1 MYKPS
6 KTQLT
11 VVFSLTVLSFV
22 SGCTNYRAKYENLL
36 VDHRNLETRHETQQD
51 RFERDREAL
60 SERISQDQL
69 TIEELKR
76 RIEELQQSPASASGF
91 GEGLDVSFDESA
103 GTVTVT
109 LPNTILFPSGSAALK
124 NKTTELDQVISVL
137 KSQYS
142 GRRVD
147 VVGHTDTDPIRRS
160 GWKDNW
166 ELSTERALSVVRYLV
181 QNGISDNLVRAC
193 GSGSANP
200 VASNASA
207 AGKAKNRRVE
217 IVVYMN
223 S

>member
-1 MYKPS
+1 MCKIGRS
-6 KTQLT
+6 QIA
-11 VVFSLTVLSFV
+11 VIFSLALISVL
-22 SGCTNYRAKYENLL
+22 SGCTNYRAKYEGLL
-36 VDHRNLETRHETQQD
+36 VDHKNLETRHETQQAQFEKD
-51 RFERDREAL
+51 RKSL

-76 RIEELQQSPASASGF
+76 RIDEMKMTPAAASGF
-91 GEGLDVSFDESA
+91 DNLDVKYDAAA

-109 LPNTILFPSGSAALK
+109 LPNTILFASGSAALK
-124 NKTTELDQVISVL
+124 NTTKELDQVISVI

-142 GRRVD
+142 GRRID

-166 ELSTERALSVVRYLV
+166 ELSAERALSVVRYLV
-181 QNGISDNLVRAC
+181 QNGVSDDLVRAC

-200 VASNASA
+200 VASNSSS